1 MLLWKSYAPLDLHTC
16 TLSPSDDIVRPQLHA
31 CVQFHYTLWSGTA
44 CSLDIPFE
52 KSNVPSSER
61 HLDTNLTRSNGTP
74 QRARLGHQQLQP
86 VLEHILSNM
95 SVNEEL
101 VACIPLASWIGA
113 PPPPPPPPPPLSTSP
128 TAPHCNTSCTHL
140 YLLVH
145 LVSIDATGIEHEME
159 RAIALKNQGG
169 RWFAREEWTRATS
182 CYKEALRA
190 VLTCKD
196 SLTEAEER
204 SAVLVPAEEEEKEKE
219 DEMKRTD
226 SDNREEK
233 EEKKKETKE
242 ETKREEDSITA
253 AAKRVHDLRV
263 KCHLNIASCH
273 MNGNKPRR
281 TISRCNL
288 ALDLCPHSIVGLL
301 RRSKAYFSLQM
312 YDDATSDLNAALSV
326 EPGNIKVGKFLR
338 KVAKAKKVAQA
349 AAARSSEHAHTS
361 YNV

>member
-1 MLLWKSYAPLDLHTC
+1 MPLWKSHAPLDLHTC
-16 TLSPSDDIVRPQLHA
+16 TLSPSDAIVRPQVHA

-44 CSLDIPFE
+44 CSLEIPFE
-52 KSNVPSSER
+52 KSNVPSSEQ

-95 SVNEEL
+95 SVDEEL
-101 VACIPLASWIGA
+101 VACIPLVSWIGA
-113 PPPPPPPPPPLSTSP
+113 PPPPPPLSTSP
-128 TAPHCNTSCTHL
+128 TSPHWNTCTHL

-145 LVSIDATGIEHEME
+145 LVSIDATGIQHEME
-159 RAIALKNQGG
+159 RAVALKDQGG
-169 RWFAREEWTRATS
+169 KWFAREEWARATS

-196 SLTEAEER
+196 LLTEAEEGP
-204 SAVLVPAEEEEKEKE
+204 AVVLLVPAEEKEKEKEKE
-219 DEMKRTD
+219 DQMKITD
-226 SDNREEK
+226 IDDK
-233 EEKKKETKE
+233 EEKKQEKKE
-242 ETKREEDSITA
+242 ETKGEEDSITA

-273 MNGNKPRR
+273 MNGNKPLR

-312 YDDATSDLNAALSV
+312 YDDATSDLDAALSV
-326 EPGNIKVGKFLR
+326 EPGNVKVGKFLR
-338 KVAKAKKVAQA
+338 KVAKAKKDAQA
-349 AAARSSEHAHTS
+349 AAARR
-361 YNV
+361 